1 MNMYLL
7 LINKGEND
15 IMNKTE
21 DKEFKFEMSLSVL
34 NHLGRNLYRNFI
46 TVLGEAISNA
56 WDADANNVNI
66 YIDKE
71 YKSMTIIDDGVGMT
85 ADDFQHKFLRV
96 GHTKR
101 SEGNVSFKYKRP
113 YIGRKGIGKLALLSC
128 SEKVHIATKYSDGII
143 VGGSIDNS
151 NLDEK
156 IAEGGELGEYTL
168 DILSDEMASML
179 SIYSRGTAIRF
190 ENLKTS
196 TINSLENV
204 KKSLALYFQ
213 FAMLDKN
220 FNIFV
225 NDEKVTVDNLK
236 ELVNKTQMLWNI
248 NSIENELV
256 DKIEALDG
264 SILLYKTSIKSDLKE
279 LSGFIATGDTPSSLK
294 VSGLEGGQAT
304 LDLFVNG
311 RVREKDLLKH
321 FPTKRIVE
329 SYVYGQI
336 HYNTLDQGDD
346 AFTSSRE
353 GIIVTDPRFQELI
366 KEVERI
372 FRRIMDDWDN
382 VRVENRKKGDPEGTA
397 LDKKERPA
405 REMVQAI
412 LEEDFGLAKSLKSKK
427 KKNNNQ
433 QTSEKLTITNR
444 DVVDKWIAESEIEAA
459 YNAKSYA
466 TCFVA
471 ENLLRDYIKHKNMES
486 QIEVD
491 NHKKTENERKEAA
504 GIDYEIRQKSEDIFY
519 AGMDELVGAVA
530 TSNEKSTNSGI
541 IIHGKKFK
549 PLRNAVAHTALLTQ
563 EAKTDLELNFTNI
576 KERLIKKLD
585 EFQKEDT
592 LIKDI
597 SD

>member
-1 MNMYLL
+1 
-7 LINKGEND
+7 
-15 IMNKTE
+15 MNKTE

-236 ELVNKTQMLWNI
+236 ELVNKTH
-248 NSIENELV
+248 
-256 DKIEALDG
+256 
-264 SILLYKTSIKSDLKE
+264 
-279 LSGFIATGDTPSSLK
+279 
-294 VSGLEGGQAT
+294 LE
-304 LDLFVNG
+304 
-311 RVREKDLLKH
+311 
-321 FPTKRIVE
+321 
-329 SYVYGQI
+329 
-336 HYNTLDQGDD
+336 
-346 AFTSSRE
+346 
-353 GIIVTDPRFQELI
+353 
-366 KEVERI
+366 
-372 FRRIMDDWDN
+372 
-382 VRVENRKKGDPEGTA
+382 
-397 LDKKERPA
+397 
-405 REMVQAI
+405 
-412 LEEDFGLAKSLKSKK
+412 
-427 KKNNNQ
+427 
-433 QTSEKLTITNR
+433 
-444 DVVDKWIAESEIEAA
+444 
-459 YNAKSYA
+459 
-466 TCFVA
+466 
-471 ENLLRDYIKHKNMES
+471 
-486 QIEVD
+486 
-491 NHKKTENERKEAA
+491 
-504 GIDYEIRQKSEDIFY
+504 
-519 AGMDELVGAVA
+519 
-530 TSNEKSTNSGI
+530 
-541 IIHGKKFK
+541 
-549 PLRNAVAHTALLTQ
+549 
-563 EAKTDLELNFTNI
+563 
-576 KERLIKKLD
+576 
-585 EFQKEDT
+585 
-592 LIKDI
+592 
-597 SD
+597 